1 MIHLKLEQD
10 KVVGI
15 RTSWDSS
22 MNPKEWVSRWD
33 WNSYEEVE
41 NIAKLASEFSG
52 QKYLPVD
59 CGEHVSP
66 RFDIVKAP
74 VIGEEVSQYFNGDSY
89 PEGVVVKI
97 SESYKM
103 ITTSTGKKFY
113 RYKQSGSWRRNGFS
127 LISGHHTERN
137 PHF

>member
-113 RYKQSGSWRRNGFS
+113 RRKLTGSWLSQGWS
-127 LISGHHTERN
+127 LILGHHKELN

>member
-1 MIHLKLEQD
+1 MIHIKLEQD

-15 RTSWDSS
+15 STSWDSS

-41 NIAKLASEFSG
+41 NIAKLVSEYSN

-59 CGEHVSP
+59 NGESVSP

-74 VIGEEVSQYFNGDSY
+74 FIGEEVSQYFNGDSY
-89 PEGVVVKI
+89 PEGKIVKI
-97 SESYKM
+97 SESHRV

-127 LISGHHTERN
+127 LISGHHSERN